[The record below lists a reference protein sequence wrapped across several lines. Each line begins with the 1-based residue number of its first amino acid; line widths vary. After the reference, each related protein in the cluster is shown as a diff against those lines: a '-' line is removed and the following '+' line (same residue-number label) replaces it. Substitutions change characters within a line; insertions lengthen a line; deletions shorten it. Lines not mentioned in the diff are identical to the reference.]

1 MRYICKLS
9 SEAHERVLREIKAG
23 HKEYQIEAL
32 FGFHTFSNSGSR
44 FQAYNCICA
53 SGRDAATLHYI
64 VNDKLLKE
72 DSLILSDMGAK
83 YKGYCVSYLVFLVE
97 IIDRSSV
104 FCYFFETTRIDQGLY
119 KGKPNNFETQ
129 LSTIIYKRS
138 L

>member
-53 SGRDAATLHYI
+53 SGRDAATLHYV

-83 YKGYCVSYLVFLVE
+83 YKGYCSDITVTFPAS
-97 IIDRSSV
+97 
-104 FCYFFETTRIDQGLY
+104 
-119 KGKPNNFETQ
+119 GKFNE
-129 LSTIIYKRS
+129 K
-138 L
+138 